1 MFLALVASDE
11 HGPLLVVPGAHPT
24 QRRVPSC
31 ENLYPDVFVASATGL
46 YMRNPR
52 KRPSKPGTENPLVTI
67 TLVRCGMVLP
77 SLSTTVVFDSE
88 TPSMSSAPARFTV
101 PMMGLVT
108 WNSLSGPYGR
118 LAVGAVLNSA

>member
-1 MFLALVASDE
+1 
-11 HGPLLVVPGAHPT
+11 
-24 QRRVPSC
+24 
-31 ENLYPDVFVASATGL
+31 
-46 YMRNPR
+46 MRNAR
-52 KRPSKPGTENPLVTI
+52 KRPSKPGSENPLVTI
-67 TLVRCGMVLP
+67 TLVRCGIVLP

-118 LAVGAVLNSA
+118 LAVGAVLKSA